1 MAHAAEIAA
10 DAMALMLGGSSKRKS
25 EEALVAGE
33 VWLKVD
39 DEDEWVLATV
49 VSSDNSEVKLERL
62 HAPEGVERSLTVSSK
77 EYDVLKKVTGDFSR
91 DAVNDDLVQL
101 PDVNDAS
108 MLHTLRARFE
118 QDDIYTAIGP
128 VLVAINPYRPV
139 PACSPETYAQLR
151 EAATATDRAALPPH
165 VFKIS
170 LAAYVG
176 MLNSGTSRGMAQSIL
191 ISGESGAGKTETNK
205 LCSADLQ
212 LEPPG
217 LADKLCGDAA
227 HLLVPVSCV
236 RHAYLCGSRR
246 SGPTCVWTV
255 SCLAELSGGG
265 AAAGPMTEAALE
277 SGVLLEAFGNAR
289 TVYNNNSS
297 RFGKWCV
304 RSTRGTADSTT
315 SRDLA
320 RPPPPRPRPAG
331 ARCTLTSIL
340 AAASNDEVKKWMRSL
355 NEAIRASGGVVD
367 QSAKLARLAALGG
380 TMTSQTKMAGKKAAA
395 FEQARDLRSISL
407 RSPLFDL
414 PRARPGLRSTAIS
427 PRSLLCAAEAAG

>member
-1 MAHAAEIAA
+1 MADTPRRDAAEIAA

-49 VSSDNSEVKLERL
+49 VSSDKSEVKLERL

-139 PACSPETYAQLR
+139 PACSPETFAQLR

-217 LADKLCGDAA
+217 LADELCRDAA

-236 RHAYLCGSRR
+236 WHACLRLTTFGPHMCLDSVVPRRAERRR
-246 SGPTCVWTV
+246 S
-255 SCLAELSGGG
+255 SGR
-265 AAAGPMTEAALE
+265 PDD
-277 SGVLLEAFGNAR
+277 
-289 TVYNNNSS
+289 
-297 RFGKWCV
+297 
-304 RSTRGTADSTT
+304 RS
-315 SRDLA
+315 
-320 RPPPPRPRPAG
+320 G
-331 ARCTLTSIL
+331 ARERR
-340 AAASNDEVKKWMRSL
+340 AAR
-355 NEAIRASGGVVD
+355 
-367 QSAKLARLAALGG
+367 
-380 TMTSQTKMAGKKAAA
+380 
-395 FEQARDLRSISL
+395 
-407 RSPLFDL
+407 
-414 PRARPGLRSTAIS
+414 GLRQRAH
-427 PRSLLCAAEAAG
+427 RLQQ